1 MVLGDGKE
9 TWMYS
14 PTRQEYM
21 KGESLRDVTTSVSG
35 SMLLALHLTPLTSLG
50 LDKAAYADTYEEGW
64 SGARLLPDEVI
75 EIGGQRRSCYVV
87 EATLKS
93 TGLPLDRIGPTA
105 PSPSGAAP
113 FATPSGYFML
123 LQIAGGVAQAGGAG
137 GVSSMYVAPPPGTE
151 PVVVR
156 LWIDKE
162 RSLVVRRTV
171 LERAIKLAAP
181 ARPTD
186 QPEQTA
192 VQLQLTDTFTSVNTG
207 SAVRDALFVF
217 QPAVGDREISN
228 IRKPR

>member
-1 MVLGDGKE
+1 
-9 TWMYS
+9 
-14 PTRQEYM
+14 
-21 KGESLRDVTTSVSG
+21 
-35 SMLLALHLTPLTSLG
+35 
-50 LDKAAYADTYEEGW
+50 
-64 SGARLLPDEVI
+64 
-75 EIGGQRRSCYVV
+75 
-87 EATLKS
+87 
-93 TGLPLDRIGPTA
+93 
-105 PSPSGAAP
+105 
-113 FATPSGYFML
+113 ML